1 MGNRSPPPPVF
12 TNSNTDY
19 GQIKWAPGLL
29 PTVFKET
36 HLSERRYNFLLSWHS
51 RTHVSKDRVLQKIPL
66 FALIYHVSFVF
77 LIASRSHLKKN
88 AKAQVLGWEWRG
100 QLKPFVVIRQGANI
114 FRGGR
119 EVMCV
124 VAQSLR
130 HVWLF
135 VTPWTVTSQ
144 TPLCPLDSPG
154 RNSEVGCHAL
164 LQGIFPTQNLL
175 DPPALAGGFFTTE
188 PLGSPGEAAG
198 TMNKHKV
205 VSWLRED

>member
-19 GQIKWAPGLL
+19 RQIKWAPWLL
-29 PTVFKET
+29 PTVFEET
-36 HLSERRYNFLLSWHS
+36 HLSERRYNPLLSWQS
-51 RTHVSKDRVLQKIPL
+51 RTHVSKDRVLQKIPPSP
-66 FALIYHVSFVF
+66 IYHVSFVF

-100 QLKPFVVIRQGANI
+100 QLKTFMVIHQGANI

-124 VAQSLR
+124 LAQSLS

-135 VTPWTVTSQ
+135 VAPWTVTSQ
-144 TPLCPLDSPG
+144 TPLS
-154 RNSEVGCHAL
+154 
-164 LQGIFPTQNLL
+164 I
-175 DPPALAGGFFTTE
+175 GFSRQE
-188 PLGSPGEAAG
+188 
-198 TMNKHKV
+198 
-205 VSWLRED
+205 